1 MIVFKKN
8 RPLFPMTGHERRS
21 RHFVKKDIFFRPAV
35 EEENFA
41 RLVSSLFLFPL
52 RHALSPPATLN
63 LKARRRKKSFFF

>member
-1 MIVFKKN
+1 M
-8 RPLFPMTGHERRS
+8 
-21 RHFVKKDIFFRPAV
+21 KKDIFFSPSV

-63 LKARRRKKSFFF
+63 LKARRRKKSSFFPPKKLPGRTNSDPFLSQR